1 MQNNNMINININ
13 TLAEARELR
22 EACTVTPEESA
33 EMDSW
38 CDRVRE
44 DAIEIMEMDWGG
56 DNLPM

>member
-1 MQNNNMINININ
+1 MINININ
-13 TLAEARELR
+13 TLADARELR